1 MQLIYKFKEVFLDA
15 NLPLYLRPYEIIVL
29 NESSGILEFVTN
41 SISIDGLK
49 KSFENYNN
57 LLDFY
62 KDMFGDKLPDFQTNF
77 VNSLAASSLLT
88 YILQVKDRHNGNILI
103 DSDGHIVHID
113 FGFIFCIS
121 PGGLNF

>member
-62 KDMFGDKLPDFQTNF
+62 KDMFGNKL
-77 VNSLAASSLLT
+77 
-88 YILQVKDRHNGNILI
+88 
-103 DSDGHIVHID
+103 
-113 FGFIFCIS
+113 
-121 PGGLNF
+121 

>member
-1 MQLIYKFKEVFLDA
+1 MQLIYKFRDIFLDA
-15 NLPLYLRPYEIIVL
+15 SLNLYLRPYEIIVL

-49 KSFENYNN
+49 KNYRNFN
-57 LLDFY
+57 SLYDFY
-62 KDMFGDKLPDFQTNF
+62 KDMYGSQLKQAQKNF
-77 VNSLAASSLLT
+77 ITSLAAYSLLT

-103 DSDGHIVHID
+103 DSEGHIVHID
-113 FGFIFCIS
+113 FGFIFCTS